1 MGVDSAD
8 HSRPV
13 SRIERVR
20 CLSCGIV
27 YVKPTGGG
35 TVSAN
40 PGCPECG
47 YVGWVKER
55 HSVTPDASQLRSVE
69 DRLRRR
75 TG

>member
-1 MGVDSAD
+1 MGVDSAGD
-8 HSRPV
+8 WRPV

-20 CLSCGIV
+20 CLGCGIA
-27 YVKPTGGG
+27 YVKPRGGG

-47 YVGWVKER
+47 YLGWVKDAP
-55 HSVTPDASQLRSVE
+55 SVRPDAAQLRSAA
-69 DRLRRR
+69 DPLQRR

>member
-8 HSRPV
+8 DSRPF
-13 SRIERVR
+13 SRIQRVR
-20 CLSCGIV
+20 CLVCEIV

-47 YVGWVKER
+47 YLGWVKEGSPITR
-55 HSVTPDASQLRSVE
+55 DALQHRYVG

>member
-8 HSRPV
+8 QSRPV

-27 YVKPTGGG
+27 YVKPAGGG

-47 YVGWVKER
+47 YVGWVKEA
-55 HSVTPDASQLRSVE
+55 HSVTPDAAQLRSAE

>member
-1 MGVDSAD
+1 MGVDRGEGAG
-8 HSRPV
+8 PI

-20 CLSCGIV
+20 CLGCGLV
-27 YVKPTGGG
+27 YVKPIGGG

-47 YVGWVKER
+47 YLGWVLEALPFTR
-55 HSVTPDASQLRSVE
+55 AAWQLRSVG
-69 DRLRRR
+69 DRPRRR

>member
-1 MGVDSAD
+1 MEASNEDD
-8 HSRPV
+8 ELPL
-13 SRIERVR
+13 SRIHRVR
-20 CLSCGIV
+20 CLSCGV
-27 YVKPTGGG
+27 AYAKPTDGG

-47 YVGWVKER
+47 YLGWVREDAA
-55 HSVTPDASQLRSVE
+55 VTPDALQRRSVA

>member
-8 HSRPV
+8 YSRPV

-20 CLSCGIV
+20 CLSCAIV

-47 YVGWVKER
+47 YLGWVKDAP
-55 HSVTPDASQLRSVE
+55 SVRPDAAQLRSAG
-69 DRLRRR
+69 DPLQRR